1 MNYRVNR
8 TYFKPR
14 KALGYIGGGF
24 FLLAVPL
31 LIFFRFFGFV
41 SLIIGAACVLV
52 NRELNVRFSDV
63 EEQIKGETDRLA
75 SELEDRYLD
84 VKHPEPKMEITV
96 IGDFLTEGEGLLT
109 RRGALGKC
117 VTSRYRVAAVGIR
130 GERLYFLAECFSIVD
145 DEGVS
150 VSEGEYDFS
159 EIDRIEYGTVE
170 GAAIPHSEF
179 AIITKSGEEVLRVPA
194 PTDYGTEK
202 YVEDLNVSF
211 ARVRAEERREDKTI

>member
-31 LIFFRFFGFV
+31 LVFFRFFGFV

-52 NRELNVRFSDV
+52 NRELNVRFSEV
-63 EEQIKGETDRLA
+63 EEQIRSETDRLA

-150 VSEGEYDFS
+150 VSDGEYDFS

-202 YVEDLNVSF
+202 YADDLNAAF
-211 ARVRAEERREDKTI
+211 ARARAEEGQKDKTV